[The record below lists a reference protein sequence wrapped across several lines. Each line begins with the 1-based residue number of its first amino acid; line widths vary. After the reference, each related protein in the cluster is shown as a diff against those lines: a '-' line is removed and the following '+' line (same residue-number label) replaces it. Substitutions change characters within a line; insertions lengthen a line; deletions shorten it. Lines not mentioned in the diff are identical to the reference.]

1 MAPHIVNGSAMR
13 QQSGFAYLLA
23 LLVIT
28 LMGLGL
34 GAAGTLWQTESR
46 RLKESELLYIGEQY
60 RQAITRYYNAPGP
73 IKQYPKTL
81 EALLLDTRQPT
92 LTRHLRKLYPDPM
105 THKKEWGLVVDPD
118 SQQIRGV
125 FSLAPGQ
132 PLKQQGFALHQREF
146 EEAKTYAAWQF
157 IVTPP
162 ALPPA
167 PAKNSPPADSR
178 AKP

>member
-1 MAPHIVNGSAMR
+1 MAAPTVNGKRMR
-13 QQSGFAYLLA
+13 RESGFAYLLVL
-23 LLVIT
+23 LLVV

-34 GAAGTLWQTESR
+34 GVAGTLWHTESQ

-60 RQAITRYYNAPGP
+60 RQAISRYYNAPGL
-73 IKQYPKTL
+73 IKQYPKSL

-105 THKKEWGLVVDPD
+105 TNKAWGLVVDPD

-125 FSLAPGQ
+125 FSTAPGE
-132 PLKQQGFALHQREF
+132 PLKQHGFALNQREF

-157 IVTPP
+157 VVTPV
-162 ALPPA
+162 PA
-167 PAKNSPPADSR
+167 PMPPKNSPPAEPN